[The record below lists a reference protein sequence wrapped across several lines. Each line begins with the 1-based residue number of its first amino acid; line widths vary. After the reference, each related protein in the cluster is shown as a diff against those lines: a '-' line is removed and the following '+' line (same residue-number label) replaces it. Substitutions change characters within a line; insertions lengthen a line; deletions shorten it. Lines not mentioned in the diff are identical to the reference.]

1 MQLDIITPDSNLFSG
16 EVISI
21 TLPGIDGELGILNSH
36 APLITAL
43 KKGSIKVIKDGGKTE
58 SFNTNGGVV
67 EVLNNKVIVLAE

>member
-16 EVISI
+16 EVNSI

-43 KKGSIKVIKDGGKTE
+43 KKGSIKVTKDGGKTE
-58 SFNTNGGVV
+58 SFDTNGGVV